1 MPLPPLPPPAPP
13 VVNMPLD
20 SDLAEA
26 ARAQIE
32 RSLNDQSETSVT
44 PRVHAIEAVANL
56 SAMQDAPQV
65 IAALDAPEAIVRFA
79 AAMTCGRMRLAQA
92 HDKLLSLAE
101 DPDFNVRIAVRFALH
116 RLGDTHLSHDLERYA
131 RDPRKEIRAN
141 TALVL
146 GYLQEPSAV
155 RVLRPMRLDPE
166 PLVREQAAAA
176 LWRLGNEQGLDDLIG
191 LTVSRYP
198 DDQMLA
204 LLALAQ
210 PGDRRVRQH
219 VRDGLTADWLEV
231 QLVAARAMGM
241 LGSDEGYAIAAK
253 AAGSSDARQ
262 RFMAATALGAIGRPD
277 SQPILRRLLA
287 DDYES
292 VRIAAAQAILELK
305 AT

>member
-1 MPLPPLPPPAPP
+1 MRVSRLIASGLGTGYAPAAPGTAGSALGLALGVALLAAAPAWLAAGTVLATIAGLAAIPPATGMELSGSPHGGHDDP
-13 VVNMPLD
+13 GWVVID
-20 SDLAEA
+20 E
-26 ARAQIE
+26 
-32 RSLNDQSETSVT
+32 
-44 PRVHAIEAVANL
+44 
-56 SAMQDAPQV
+56 
-65 IAALDAPEAIVRFA
+65 IA
-79 AAMTCGRMRLAQA
+79 G
-92 HDKLLSLAE
+92 
-101 DPDFNVRIAVRFALH
+101 
-116 RLGDTHLSHDLERYA
+116 
-131 RDPRKEIRAN
+131 
-141 TALVL
+141 
-146 GYLQEPSAV
+146 
-155 RVLRPMRLDPE
+155 
-166 PLVREQAAAA
+166 
-176 LWRLGNEQGLDDLIG
+176 
-191 LTVSRYP
+191 
-198 DDQMLA
+198 QMLA